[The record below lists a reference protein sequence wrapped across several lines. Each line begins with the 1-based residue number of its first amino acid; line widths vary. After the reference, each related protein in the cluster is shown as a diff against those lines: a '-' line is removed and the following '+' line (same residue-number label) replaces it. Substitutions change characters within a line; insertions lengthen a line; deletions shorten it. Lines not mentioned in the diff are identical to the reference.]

1 MYHLVSQQLRLCY
14 LVSSYISWCLGIDG
28 RDKTVK
34 FWDTRT
40 STPAAVVNLCERAYS
55 MDTKGAMMVV
65 ATADRKVGSVS
76 FFVSV
81 RVGLG
86 VSPVFQRALRNF
98 AKLNRSF

>member
-1 MYHLVSQQLRLCY
+1 MISVCCVFLSTILFRNTRAWLLTLQL
-14 LVSSYISWCLGIDG
+14 SSCGCFCFLDRSIDG

-65 ATADRKVGSVS
+65 ATADRKV
-76 FFVSV
+76 
-81 RVGLG
+81 R
-86 VSPVFQRALRNF
+86 R
-98 AKLNRSF
+98 

>member
-1 MYHLVSQQLRLCY
+1 M
-14 LVSSYISWCLGIDG
+14 DG

-65 ATADRKVGSVS
+65 ATADRKVRS
-76 FFVSV
+76 FFAVCF
-81 RVGLG
+81 RGL
-86 VSPVFQRALRNF
+86 VWAFSTRSTIYISTSCPWKLR
-98 AKLNRSF
+98 